1 MRCRTHATPVS
12 IGTRSGTILLARHV
26 GRIAL
31 GHAPDETFAE
41 DLPLRRQCLAK
52 IDELKSKPAL
62 VALARRGIGYD
73 PEAKRAFHREARS
86 ALRVAARHLGL
97 EPDQFDLRSNFAGPA
112 VSGEITLHGDEI
124 YVQVSIPCVRPGR
137 EVMFRRCKGR
147 QDYLGNRNHFCDIA
161 VLAAPQSFLRSRRS
175 RDRPFHQ
182 SAPAGVRLGDKP
194 MGWLFMSRGG
204 MAPFATPKAYLDNQ
218 CTYPPDP
225 EKGRP
230 ARREVDRSFGRLL
243 RRLPEL

>member
-1 MRCRTHATPVS
+1 MNYDLDFRYRRALQPDALATIATATQAVVDAMQDARNAGIDPA
-12 IGTRSGTILLARHV
+12 RDPATILLARHV

-97 EPDQFDLRSNFAGPA
+97 EPDQYDLRSNFAGPA
-112 VSGEITLHGDEI
+112 VSGEITLHGEEVWVQLSLSALGPDNEI
-124 YVQVSIPCVRPGR
+124 VYRRVRGR
-137 EVMFRRCKGR
+137 S
-147 QDYLGNRNHFCDIA
+147 DH
-161 VLAAPQSFLRSRRS
+161 
-175 RDRPFHQ
+175 
-182 SAPAGVRLGDKP
+182 LGDRNRRASVRD
-194 MGWLFMSRGG
+194 LL
-204 MAPFATPKAYLDNQ
+204 APDSFAARIRTELALTPPVA
-218 CTYPPDP
+218 
-225 EKGRP
+225 EP
-230 ARREVDRSFGRLL
+230 ARLFA
-243 RRLPEL
+243 

>member
-1 MRCRTHATPVS
+1 MNYDLDFRYRRALQPDALATIATATQAVVDAMQDARNAGIDPA
-12 IGTRSGTILLARHV
+12 RDPATILLARHV

-97 EPDQFDLRSNFAGPA
+97 EPDQYDLRSNFAGPA

-124 YVQVSIPCVRPGR
+124 YVQVSIPCIRPGR
-137 EVMFRRCKGR
+137 EVMFRRCKG
-147 QDYLGNRNHFCDIA
+147 
-161 VLAAPQSFLRSRRS
+161 
-175 RDRPFHQ
+175 
-182 SAPAGVRLGDKP
+182 
-194 MGWLFMSRGG
+194 
-204 MAPFATPKAYLDNQ
+204 
-218 CTYPPDP
+218 
-225 EKGRP
+225 GRTTW
-230 ARREVDRSFGRLL
+230 G
-243 RRLPEL
+243 